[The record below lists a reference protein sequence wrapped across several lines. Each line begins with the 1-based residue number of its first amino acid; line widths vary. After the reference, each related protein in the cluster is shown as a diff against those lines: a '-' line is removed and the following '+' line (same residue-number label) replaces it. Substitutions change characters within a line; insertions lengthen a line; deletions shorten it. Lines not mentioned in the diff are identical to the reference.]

1 MLFPEKIFTSRKVI
15 LEMLEK
21 RGFNVDTYKNY
32 SMVEVETMRVNSQE
46 KEKKTTSDVQPLDIL
61 TEKDNNGNKAL
72 VKYIFTS
79 KIKVSSIASLLIE
92 LKENDSLAE
101 GDTFILITKDRN
113 IGKAAGQDT
122 IIESQLEA
130 LYNEH
135 KVFVQMFWIDK
146 LITNIM
152 EHEIVPEHTIIPLDE
167 KEKLLSR
174 FNIKSYHQLPLIL
187 KTDPVAMF
195 LGMRRGDVCRITSPS
210 ETSGEYI
217 SYRYCQ

>member
-1 MLFPEKIFTSRKVI
+1 MISSQKLFASRKVI

-32 SMVEVETMRVNSQE
+32 TIVELETMKQNSTSQN
-46 KEKKTTSDVQPLDIL
+46 KTTSEVQPLDIM
-61 TEKDNNGNKAL
+61 TEVDSDGNKAL

-92 LKENDSLAE
+92 LKENETLTE

-135 KVFVQMFWIDK
+135 KVFVQMFWVDK
-146 LITNIM
+146 LFTNIM
-152 EHEIVPEHTIIPLDE
+152 DHEIVPEHTIIASSE
-167 KEKLLSR
+167 KEKLLER
-174 FNIKSYHQLPLIL
+174 FNISTYNQLPLIL

-195 LGMRRGDVCRITSPS
+195 LGMRRGDVCRITAPS
-210 ETSGEYI
+210 ETSGEYV

>member
-1 MLFPEKIFTSRKVI
+1 ME
-15 LEMLEK
+15 
-21 RGFNVDTYKNY
+21 N
-32 SMVEVETMRVNSQE
+32 
-46 KEKKTTSDVQPLDIL
+46 
-61 TEKDNNGNKAL
+61 
-72 VKYIFTS
+72 FTS
-79 KIKVSSIASLLIE
+79 KIKVSSVASLLIE
-92 LKENDSLAE
+92 LKENETLTE

-135 KVFVQMFWIDK
+135 KVFVQMFWVDK

-152 EHEIVPEHTIIPLDE
+152 DHEIVPEHNIISSIE
-167 KEKLLSR
+167 KENLLER
-174 FNIKSYHQLPLIL
+174 FNIATYNQLPLIL

>member
-1 MLFPEKIFTSRKVI
+1 MISSQKLFSSRKVI
-15 LEMLEK
+15 LDMLEK

-32 SMVEVETMRVNSQE
+32 TIVELEAMKQNSTSQS
-46 KEKKTTSDVQPLDIL
+46 KTTSEVQPLDIM
-61 TEKDNNGNKAL
+61 TEQTSDGNKAL
-72 VKYIFTS
+72 IKYIFTS
-79 KIKVSSIASLLIE
+79 KIKVSSVASLLIE
-92 LKENDSLAE
+92 LKENETLTE

-135 KVFVQMFWIDK
+135 KVFVQMFWVDK

-152 EHEIVPEHTIIPLDE
+152 DHEIVPEHNIISSIE
-167 KEKLLSR
+167 KENLLER
-174 FNIKSYHQLPLIL
+174 FNIATYNQLPLIL

-195 LGMRRGDVCRITSPS
+195 LGMRRGDVCKITSPS

>member
-1 MLFPEKIFTSRKVI
+1 MISSQKLFSSRKVI
-15 LEMLEK
+15 LDMLEK

-32 SMVEVETMRVNSQE
+32 TIVELEAMKQNSTSQS
-46 KEKKTTSDVQPLDIL
+46 KTTSEVQPLDIM
-61 TEKDNNGNKAL
+61 TEQTSDGNKAL
-72 VKYIFTS
+72 IKYIFTS
-79 KIKVSSIASLLIE
+79 KIKVSSVASLLIE
-92 LKENDSLAE
+92 LKENETLTE

-135 KVFVQMFWIDK
+135 KVFVQMFWVDK

-152 EHEIVPEHTIIPLDE
+152 DHEIVPEHNIISSNE
-167 KEKLLSR
+167 KENLLER
-174 FNIKSYHQLPLIL
+174 FNIATYNQLPLIL

>member
-1 MLFPEKIFTSRKVI
+1 MLLPEKLFKSRQVI
-15 LEMLEK
+15 LQMLEK
-21 RGFNVDTYKNY
+21 RGFNVDAYKSY
-32 SMVEVETMRVNSQE
+32 TIFEIDTMRQN
-46 KEKKTTSDVQPLDIL
+46 TSLKNTSEIQPLDIT
-61 TEKDNNGNKAL
+61 TEPDSDGNKAL

-92 LKENDSLAE
+92 LKENEILKE
-101 GDTFILITKDRN
+101 GDTFVLITKDRN
-113 IGKAAGQDT
+113 IGKASGQDT
-122 IIESQLEA
+122 IIESQLES

-152 EHEIVPEHTIIPLDE
+152 DHEIVPEHIIISNSE
-167 KEKLLSR
+167 KETLIEKYS
-174 FNIKSYHQLPLIL
+174 IVSYNQLPIIL
-187 KTDPVAMF
+187 KTDPVAKL
-195 LGMRRGDVCRITSPS
+195 LGMRRGDVCKIISPS

>member
-1 MLFPEKIFTSRKVI
+1 MLLPEKLFKSRGVI
-15 LEMLEK
+15 LQMLEK
-21 RGFNVDTYKNY
+21 RGFNVDAYKSY
-32 SMVEVETMRVNSQE
+32 TIFEIDTMRQNTSL
-46 KEKKTTSDVQPLDIL
+46 KNTSDIQPLDIT
-61 TEKDNNGNKAL
+61 TEANSSGNKAI

-79 KIKVSSIASLLIE
+79 KIKVSSIASILIE
-92 LKENDSLAE
+92 LMENDILTE

-113 IGKAAGQDT
+113 IGKASGQDT
-122 IIESQLEA
+122 IIESQLES

-135 KVFVQMFWIDK
+135 KIFVQMFWIDK

-152 EHEIVPEHTIIPLDE
+152 DHEIVPEHTIISESE
-167 KEKLLSR
+167 KETLIEKY
-174 FNIKSYHQLPLIL
+174 NIISYNQLPIIL
-187 KTDPVAMF
+187 KTDPVAKI

>member
-1 MLFPEKIFTSRKVI
+1 MISSQKLFASRKVI
-15 LEMLEK
+15 LEMLKK
-21 RGFNVDTYKNY
+21 RGFNIETYTNY
-32 SMVEVETMRVNSQE
+32 TIVEIETMRQHSVLQS
-46 KEKKTTSDVQPLDIL
+46 KTTSEVQPLDIL
-61 TEKDNNGNKAL
+61 TEPDSNGNKAL
-72 VKYIFTS
+72 IKYIFTS
-79 KIKVSSIASLLIE
+79 KIKVSSIGSLLIE
-92 LKENDSLAE
+92 LKESEILKE
-101 GDTFILITKDRN
+101 GDSFILITKDRN

-122 IIESQLEA
+122 IVESQLEA

-152 EHEIVPEHTIIPLDE
+152 EHEIVPEHNIISTEE
-167 KEKLLSR
+167 KEKLLDQ
-174 FNIKSYHQLPLIL
+174 FNISTYNQLPLIL

-195 LGMRRGDVCRITSPS
+195 LGMRRGDVCKIISPS

>member
-1 MLFPEKIFTSRKVI
+1 MLLPEKLFKSRQVI
-15 LEMLEK
+15 LQMLEK
-21 RGFNVDTYKNY
+21 RGFNVDAYKSY
-32 SMVEVETMRVNSQE
+32 TIFEIDTMRQN
-46 KEKKTTSDVQPLDIL
+46 TSLKNTSEIQPLDIT
-61 TEKDNNGNKAL
+61 TEPDSDGNKAL

-79 KIKVSSIASLLIE
+79 KIKVSSVASLLIE
-92 LKENDSLAE
+92 LKENETLTE

-135 KVFVQMFWIDK
+135 KVFVQMFWVDK

-152 EHEIVPEHTIIPLDE
+152 DHEIVPEHNIISSIE
-167 KEKLLSR
+167 KENLLER
-174 FNIKSYHQLPLIL
+174 FNIATYNQLPLIL

>member
-1 MLFPEKIFTSRKVI
+1 MISSQKLFSSRKVI

-32 SMVEVETMRVNSQE
+32 TIVELETMKQNSTSQN
-46 KEKKTTSDVQPLDIL
+46 KTTSEVQPLDIM
-61 TEKDNNGNKAL
+61 TEQDSNGNKAL
-72 VKYIFTS
+72 VKYIFAS

-92 LKENDSLAE
+92 LKENETLTE

-113 IGKAAGQDT
+113 IGKASGQDT

-135 KVFVQMFWIDK
+135 KVFVQMFWVDK

-152 EHEIVPEHTIIPLDE
+152 DHEIVPEHNIISSTE
-167 KEKLLSR
+167 KEKLLER
-174 FNIKSYHQLPLIL
+174 FNIATYNQLPLIL

-195 LGMRRGDVCRITSPS
+195 LGMRRGDVCRITAPS

>member
-1 MLFPEKIFTSRKVI
+1 MISSQKLFSSRKVI
-15 LEMLEK
+15 LDMLEK

-32 SMVEVETMRVNSQE
+32 TIVELEAMKQNSTSQS
-46 KEKKTTSDVQPLDIL
+46 KTTSEVQPLDIM
-61 TEKDNNGNKAL
+61 TEQTSDGNKAL
-72 VKYIFTS
+72 IKYIFTS
-79 KIKVSSIASLLIE
+79 KIKVSSVASLLIE
-92 LKENDSLAE
+92 LKENETLTE

-135 KVFVQMFWIDK
+135 KEFVQMIWVDK

-152 EHEIVPEHTIIPLDE
+152 DHEIVPEHNIISSIE
-167 KEKLLSR
+167 KENLLER
-174 FNIKSYHQLPLIL
+174 FNIATYNQLPLIL

>member
-1 MLFPEKIFTSRKVI
+1 MRQNTS
-15 LEMLEK
+15 L
-21 RGFNVDTYKNY
+21 KN
-32 SMVEVETMRVNSQE
+32 
-46 KEKKTTSDVQPLDIL
+46 TSEIQPLDIT
-61 TEKDNNGNKAL
+61 TEPDSDGNKAL

-92 LKENDSLAE
+92 LKETEILNE

-113 IGKAAGQDT
+113 IGKASGQDT
-122 IIESQLEA
+122 IIESQLES

-135 KVFVQMFWIDK
+135 KIFVQMFWIDK

-152 EHEIVPEHTIIPLDE
+152 DHEIVPEHVIISNSE
-167 KEKLLSR
+167 KETLIEKY
-174 FNIKSYHQLPLIL
+174 NIVSYNQLPIIL
-187 KTDPVAMF
+187 KTDPVAKL
-195 LGMRRGDVCRITSPS
+195 LGMRRGDVCKIVSPS

>member
-1 MLFPEKIFTSRKVI
+1 MLLPQKLYTSRRVI

-21 RGFNVDTYKNY
+21 RGFNVDSYKNY
-32 SMVEVETMRVNSQE
+32 TILEIDSMRLN
-46 KEKKTTSDVQPLDIL
+46 TSLKNTAEVQPLDIV
-61 TEKDNNGNKAL
+61 TETNSNGEKAL

-92 LKENDSLAE
+92 LKETEVLRE
-101 GDTFILITKDRN
+101 GDTFVLITKDRN
-113 IGKAAGQDT
+113 IGKATGQDT

-130 LYNEH
+130 LFNEH
-135 KVFVQMFWIDK
+135 RIFVQMFWVDK

-152 EHEIVPEHTIIPLDE
+152 DHEIVPEHSIIEREE
-167 KEKLLSR
+167 KEKLLEKYD
-174 FNIKSYHQLPLIL
+174 IKSYNQLPLIL

-195 LGMRRGDVCRITSPS
+195 LGMKRGDVCQITAPS

>member
-1 MLFPEKIFTSRKVI
+1 MLLPEKLFKSRKVI

-21 RGFNVDTYKNY
+21 RGFNVDAFKNY
-32 SMVEVETMRVNSQE
+32 TIFEIESMRQNNSL
-46 KEKKTTSDVQPLDIL
+46 KNTADIQPLDIL
-61 TEKDNNGNKAL
+61 TGNDANNQKAL

-92 LKENDSLAE
+92 LKENGDLDE
-101 GDTFILITKDRN
+101 GDSFILVTKDRSV
-113 IGKAAGQDT
+113 GKATGQDA

-146 LITNIM
+146 LVTNIM
-152 EHEIVPEHTIIPLDE
+152 EHEIVPEHEIISQTE
-167 KEKLLSR
+167 KETLLEKFS
-174 FNIKSYHQLPLIL
+174 ITSYNQLPLIL

-195 LGMRRGDVCRITSPS
+195 LGMRRGDVCKIVSPS
-210 ETSGEYI
+210 ETSGEYV
-217 SYRYCQ
+217 SFRYCQ

>member
-1 MLFPEKIFTSRKVI
+1 MMLLPQKLFASRKVI

-21 RGFNVDTYKNY
+21 RGFDVESYKNY
-32 SMVEVETMRVNSQE
+32 TIVEIDSMRQN
-46 KEKKTTSDVQPLDIL
+46 TSLKNTSEIQPLDIV
-61 TEKDNNGNKAL
+61 TESNHNGERAL
-72 VKYIFTS
+72 IKYIFTS
-79 KIKVSSIASLLIE
+79 KIKVTSIGSLLNE
-92 LKENDSLAE
+92 LKETEVLKE

-113 IGKAAGQDT
+113 IGKATGQDT

-135 KVFVQMFWIDK
+135 KVFVQMFWVDK

-152 EHEIVPEHTIIPLDE
+152 EHEIVPEHNIIPLEE
-167 KEKLLSR
+167 KEKLL
-174 FNIKSYHQLPLIL
+174 NIYNINYYNQLPLIL

-195 LGMRRGDVCRITSPS
+195 LGMRRGDVCKIISPS

>member
-1 MLFPEKIFTSRKVI
+1 MISSQKLFSSRKVI
-15 LEMLEK
+15 LDMLEK

-32 SMVEVETMRVNSQE
+32 TIVELEAMKQNSTSQS
-46 KEKKTTSDVQPLDIL
+46 KTTAEVQPLDIM
-61 TEKDNNGNKAL
+61 TEQNSDGNKAL
-72 VKYIFTS
+72 IKYIFTS
-79 KIKVSSIASLLIE
+79 KIKVSSVASLLIE
-92 LKENDSLAE
+92 LKENETLTE

-135 KVFVQMFWIDK
+135 KVFVQMFWVDK

-152 EHEIVPEHTIIPLDE
+152 DHEIVPEHNIISSNE
-167 KEKLLSR
+167 KENLLER
-174 FNIKSYHQLPLIL
+174 FNIATYNQLPLIL